1 LTTNNEAVRPL
12 TPAMRGMLW
21 VGGFLVFLAGI
32 QLYFLTEYTD
42 TWFSWTIDSALTA
55 SFLGAFYWT
64 SVALASLSAR
74 QRIWANARVGL
85 PGVQVFVVLMLVATL
100 LHLDKF
106 HFDSSDSMARGA
118 AWLWLAVYALEPPV
132 LFAIYMHQ
140 LRVPGAD
147 PPRTAP
153 TPNWFIG
160 LIGLQAVVVLVAGV
174 ALFVAPE
181 DAGNWWPW
189 ALTPLTAHAITAW
202 LIGLGLVLVSS
213 VREKDFARLR
223 PATASYTVLGTLQ
236 FVALARYPDEVDWG
250 ATQTW
255 IYVAF
260 LVSVL
265 FVGVYGWARSR
276 VVSRS
281 AIGALQQET
290 T

>member
-1 LTTNNEAVRPL
+1 MSDASIRPL

-32 QLYFLTEYTD
+32 QLYFLTEHTE
-42 TWFSWTIDSALTA
+42 TWFSWTIDSPLTA
-55 SFLGAFYWT
+55 SFIGAFYWT

-74 QRIWANARVGL
+74 QQTWAHARVGL

-100 LHLDKF
+100 MHLDKF
-106 HFDSSDSMARGA
+106 HFDSSDSIARGA

-140 LRVPGAD
+140 LRVPGTD
-147 PPRTAP
+147 PPRIAP
-153 TPNWFIG
+153 TPSWFLG
-160 LIGLQAVVVLVAGV
+160 LITLQATVVLVAGV
-174 ALFVAPE
+174 ALFVAPD
-181 DAGNWWPW
+181 DAGSWWPW
-189 ALTPLTAHAITAW
+189 ALTPLTARAITAW
-202 LIGLGLVLVSS
+202 LIGLGLVTLSS

-223 PATASYTVLGTLQ
+223 PAMASYTVLGTLQ

-250 ATQTW
+250 AVRMW
-255 IYVAF
+255 IYIAF

-276 VVSRS
+276 SVSSS
-281 AIGALQQET
+281 AVGALQQET